1 MIVVA
6 GLLLMF
12 AMAPIGHLRAAF
24 ANYRSGATP
33 DMRGTFPDEVQPL
46 IDDLNSH
53 IAASGE
59 QMQRA
64 RAQAGN
70 IAHGLKTPLAILV
83 DEAHRLK
90 QKGDSQA
97 AAVIQDQCR
106 RMQTQ
111 IDYQIARAR
120 ASASKA
126 KPGTASSL
134 TDTAEA
140 VRSAL
145 ERLHVERNL
154 RMENEIPSGVMV
166 ACDSQDLHEMLANL
180 VDNACKYAKTRVV
193 VRLGK
198 DVPSR
203 FARVLVEDDGP
214 GLPPEARDVVFN
226 IGERWDSRPGGS
238 GLGLAIVRDLVHIY
252 RGEIRLE
259 QSELGGLKVLL
270 DLPAFPHP

>member
-1 MIVVA
+1 
-6 GLLLMF
+6 
-12 AMAPIGHLRAAF
+12 MAPIGHLRAAF

-198 DVPSR
+198 DVPSG

-259 QSELGGLKVLL
+259 HSELGGLKVLL